1 MFLILRRSYLLIAS
15 LFTLMFFSALIL
27 VFGPTKLGLA
37 DQFED
42 LLGEAV
48 TQGTQVDA
56 ARARKD
62 AAESS
67 VRKAWSKFLPSVK
80 AYGDFGHS
88 RNNALGR
95 MNGNRTSYDSSEY
108 GVSASLPIYKGG
120 ANYHGLKEAKA
131 NAVAEGHSFVE
142 TKQILL
148 LDTVRAILGIIR
160 DREIVHL
167 QKQNQNIVG
176 TILRTTQS
184 RYDGGEAT
192 RTDIAIAEDQYFA
205 AQSVYTQAI
214 DNLNSNETE
223 FKRIIGRKAGRLSLP
238 RGLPSRL
245 PKSLNEAIALAEQQN
260 PQLLSA
266 IFRSEAA
273 DHSLKASYGG
283 FLPSVDLNLDYKEE
297 RYHGAEINDDSDL
310 TVKLNFTVPLFKPEA
325 YSSSQVS
332 RHVARQRQ
340 FEARDARLTAKAMA
354 TVAWRSYHTAQKRYR
369 LALVRIKAAKEASRG
384 MRRELEAGQRTVLD
398 VLDTQERL
406 VQAKVQASN
415 AKYERYMAAHLLL
428 SAIGRL
434 DTTTS
439 NVAQLNEYV
448 PSSRARSRS
457 KYKDDHG
464 WQTASIKATKKPSK
478 VAHRKHPRS
487 IDTGVA
493 SLKKETLGRASD
505 KSAFYMQAWKAPALP
520 VLKPKLAE
528 KSTTQPLPK
537 LKPRKIV
544 QPKRDAPKILK
555 KKPIDILPKDQK
567 KELLMRRGIYSKL
580 QKQEPLSND
589 EIVTGSVKKVETR
602 SAPVPQL
609 KSKEAVRLK
618 DKTEKKVLHQKSYG
632 FVQRSVE
639 VAVSDERHQAFAVHK
654 IPLPIK
660 KSIYS
665 EELVTGSLKPRPER
679 TKESLKKEVYPATYQ
694 NRFAVWWNG
703 QVDKVLGPSGREKP
717 VLVDVEEYRKHR
729 KEALKK

>member
-15 LFTLMFFSALIL
+15 FVTLVFFGALIM
-27 VFGPTKLGLA
+27 VFGPAKLGFA

-80 AYGDFGHS
+80 AYGDFGHT

-95 MNGNRTSYDSSEY
+95 MNGDRTSYDSSEY

-131 NAVAEGHSFVE
+131 NAIAEGHSFVE

-167 QKQNQNIVG
+167 QKQNQTIVG

-223 FKRIIGRKAGRLSLP
+223 FKRIIGRKAGHLSLP

-245 PKSLNEAIALAEQQN
+245 PKSLNQAIALAEQQN

-297 RYHGAEINDDSDL
+297 RYHGTEINDDSDL

-369 LALVRIKAAKEASRG
+369 LALVRIRAAKEASRG

-434 DTTTS
+434 DVTTS
-439 NVAQLNEYV
+439 NVAQLKEYV
-448 PSSRARSRS
+448 PSSRSRS
-457 KYKDDHG
+457 TYRGDHG
-464 WQTASIKATKKPSK
+464 WKTASIKEVKGGEKIS
-478 VAHRKHPRS
+478 HRKSPRS
-487 IDTGVA
+487 IDTGFA
-493 SLKKETLGRASD
+493 SLKPESLGRASD
-505 KSAFYMQAWKAPALP
+505 KSTVYMQAWKAPDLP

-528 KSTTQPLPK
+528 NSSSLILPK
-537 LKPRKIV
+537 LKPRSLV
-544 QPKRDAPKILK
+544 QPEGAPLHIHQK
-555 KKPIDILPKDQK
+555 KTNGILPTDEK

-580 QKQEPLSND
+580 QKQKPFSND
-589 EIVTGSVKKVETR
+589 EIVTGSVKEVQKR
-602 SAPVPQL
+602 AAPMPEL
-609 KSKEAVRLK
+609 KSREVVSLKE
-618 DKTEKKVLHQKSYG
+618 KTKETYSRQKRYG
-632 FVQRSVE
+632 FAQRSVE
-639 VAVSDERHQAFAVHK
+639 VAVTDKHHQAFAIHK

-665 EELVTGSLKPRPER
+665 EELVTGSFKARQEQP
-679 TKESLKKEVYPATYQ
+679 KEPLKKEVYPATYQ

-703 QVDKVLGPSGREKP
+703 QVDKVFGPSGREKP
-717 VLVDVEEYRKHR
+717 VLVDIEEYRKYR
-729 KEALKK
+729 KEILKR

>member
-15 LFTLMFFSALIL
+15 LFTLMFFSILIM
-27 VFGPTKLGLA
+27 VFGPTKLGFA

-95 MNGNRTSYDSSEY
+95 MNGNRNSYDSSEY

-120 ANYHGLKEAKA
+120 TNYHGLKEAKA
-131 NAVAEGHSFVE
+131 NAIAEGHSFVE
-142 TKQILL
+142 TKQVLL

-205 AQSVYTQAI
+205 AQSVFTQAI

-260 PQLLSA
+260 PQLLAS

-297 RYHGAEINDDSDL
+297 RFHGAEINDDSDL

-369 LALVRIKAAKEASRG
+369 LALVRIRAAKEASRG

-434 DTTTS
+434 DVTTS

-448 PSSRARSRS
+448 PSSRS
-457 KYKDDHG
+457 KYRRDHG
-464 WQTASIKATKKPSK
+464 WKTASIKETKAPSK
-478 VAHRKHPRS
+478 ISHRKHPRS
-487 IDTGVA
+487 IDTGFA
-493 SLKKETLGRASD
+493 SLKPESRGRASN
-505 KSAFYMQAWKAPALP
+505 KSTFYMQAWKAPALP
-520 VLKPKLAE
+520 VLKVKLAE
-528 KSTTQPLPK
+528 HSTPLTLPK
-537 LKPRKIV
+537 LKPRTLV
-544 QPKRDAPKILK
+544 QPERDALK
-555 KKPIDILPKDQK
+555 VQQKKTNDILPTDQK
-567 KELLMRRGIYSKL
+567 KEMLIRRGIYSKL
-580 QKQEPLSND
+580 EKQQLLSND
-589 EIVTGSVKKVETR
+589 EIVTGSVKKLEVK
-602 SAPVPQL
+602 PVSPPQL
-609 KSKEAVRLK
+609 KPKKTVRYK
-618 DKTEKKVLHQKSYG
+618 ANSEKKTSGQRSYG
-632 FVQRSVE
+632 FVQRSIE
-639 VAVSDERHQAFAVHK
+639 VAVSEERHRAFAVHK

-660 KSIYS
+660 KSSYS
-665 EELVTGSLKPRPER
+665 EELVTGSLKARKERPQ
-679 TKESLKKEVYPATYQ
+679 KSLKKEVYPATYQ

-703 QVDKVLGPSGREKP
+703 QVDKVFGPSGREKP
-717 VLVDVEEYRKHR
+717 VLVDIEEYRKHR